1 MLKFRVIG
9 TFFSSAIQCHGRP
22 NQNQKS
28 LDWFTTRANGLKRE
42 KYSKVPHIS
51 MFSSWGEHAQENEGD
66 LVSMETKQ
74 GNRVNQA
81 ECVCLRKLEGTLVIV
96 MSFHSRMEIHIPL
109 CSYIYISSRDEHS
122 IGDKD
127 VWRWR
132 IMYTCYCVVLEC
144 CDQHFPWWHSFS
156 LCFNGWPSLSSK
168 WHEVFF

>member
-1 MLKFRVIG
+1 MGGQIKIRNHLIDLPQELMVSRERN
-9 TFFSSAIQCHGRP
+9 TQRSLTSAC
-22 NQNQKS
+22 S
-28 LDWFTTRANGLKRE
+28 L
-42 KYSKVPHIS
+42 
-51 MFSSWGEHAQENEGD
+51 SWGEHAQENEGD

-127 VWRWR
+127 VWRWW